1 MATAQPLSKIMT
13 DDLAALRSRIGSVST
28 PSVADL
34 SPSSWVRENV
44 GDVSIKKPV
53 LAILIAVFAIGM
65 LLGWLVIGWWLWPV
79 EWTSYH
85 PEQSSGDYQKMLINW
100 AADRYWQTGDAAP
113 VQQAFAD
120 YPRQD
125 LAKLLLTMQRGTTDA
140 ETRRHL
146 IALTEALHLP
156 VTESSLLTF
165 IFSQP
170 LMLLSIFL
178 SLAPLL
184 VAFSFVTF
192 PKLSMRI
199 RGGVPAEM
207 LADGTLP
214 PAQESLDDLLV
225 EVETGEQAVSGEG
238 QEKTEEEKKEEEQ
251 SEQEADGQSAGL
263 GDLASLFEE
272 EDTSINVLEAFCKGM
287 PDVSL
292 DELLTM
298 GADIA
303 YRLRQGN
310 TAR

>member
-1 MATAQPLSKIMT
+1 MATAQSLSEIMT
-13 DDLAALRSRIGSVST
+13 DDLTAIRNRIGSVSV

-79 EWTSYH
+79 EWTDYH
-85 PEQSSGDYQKMLINW
+85 PEQTSSDYQQMLVKW
-100 AADRYWQTGDAAP
+100 AADRYWQTGDATQ

-120 YPRQD
+120 WPRQD
-125 LAKLLLTMQRGTTDA
+125 LAKLLLTMQRGTTDV
-140 ETRRHL
+140 ETRRRL
-146 IALTEALHLP
+146 IALTDALHLP
-156 VTESSLLTF
+156 VTESSLATF

-170 LMLLSIFL
+170 IMLLSIFL

-184 VAFSFVTF
+184 VAFSYVTL
-192 PKLSMRI
+192 PKLRLRMR
-199 RGGVPAEM
+199 GEVPEEA
-207 LADGTLP
+207 LGDATP
-214 PAQESLDDLLV
+214 SQTQESLDDLLV
-225 EVETGEQAVSGEG
+225 EVETGEQTVPGEG
-238 QEKTEEEKKEEEQ
+238 QENTEEEKKEEEVA
-251 SEQEADGQSAGL
+251 EEEADGQSSGL

-287 PDVSL
+287 PDITV

-298 GADIA
+298 GADILH
-303 YRLRQGN
+303 RLRQSN
-310 TAR
+310 AAS